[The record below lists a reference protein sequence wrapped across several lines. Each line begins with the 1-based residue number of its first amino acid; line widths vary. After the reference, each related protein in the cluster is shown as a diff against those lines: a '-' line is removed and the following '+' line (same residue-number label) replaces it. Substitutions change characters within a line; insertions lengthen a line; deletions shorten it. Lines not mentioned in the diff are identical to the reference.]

1 MNNQQ
6 VVGLIIIGIVGLLAV
21 SANKNLVSPEL
32 PSQPNQR
39 SRSLDN
45 APDATVFIS
54 TSEVESQKAINL
66 INEHRKKYGKLRLD
80 FSPKTYKLAV
90 ARAKDMNQFDYFGMT
105 NPKTKTCSDTLK
117 TQFGFSDKEF
127 VVENYIRYIPTGAN
141 IGAATKS
148 LTDVVAEW
156 LTDTSNGANFIFDHH
171 VAGAV
176 GCDGNKCV
184 FIGLNQSG
192 YRQSCSTQ

>member
-6 VVGLIIIGIVGLLAV
+6 IGGLIILGVAGLVAI
-21 SANKNLVSPEL
+21 SANKNFTSFQ
-32 PSQPNQR
+32 QPTGVR
-39 SRSLDN
+39 RSLDN

-54 TSEVESQKAINL
+54 TSEVESQKAIEL

-80 FSPKTYKLAV
+80 FSPKTYKLAI
-90 ARAKDMNQFDYFGMT
+90 ARAKDMNQFDYFGST
-105 NPKTKTCSDTLK
+105 NPKTKACSDNLK
-117 TQFGFSDKEF
+117 AQFGFSDKED
-127 VVENYIRYIPTGAN
+127 VVENYIRYVPTGADT
-141 IGAATKS
+141 GATTKG

-156 LTDTSNGANFIFDHH
+156 LTDPNSGSNFIFDHH

-192 YRQSCSTQ
+192 YRQKCDVK